1 MINFFTS
8 ILLNNYKFISGILW
22 HYFLNNLST
31 PEVSVDIKS
40 VKSGNDS
47 IEGLTG
53 TLKIGLIEHRLY
65 EEENKEK
72 NRWGCL
78 PEKNGKEEG

>member
-1 MINFFTS
+1 MNFFTS
-8 ILLNNYKFISGILW
+8 ILLNNYKFICGILW

-31 PEVSVDIKS
+31 PEVFVDIKS
-40 VKSGNDS
+40 VKREDNS
-47 IEGLTG
+47 IERLTG
-53 TLKIGLIEHRLY
+53 TLKIGLIEHRGY

-78 PEKNGKEEG
+78 PEKNEKEEG